1 MVQCDM
7 PKEGLAMAVDATMTG
22 ATVDSS
28 GRAAPD
34 KRPKLLSLVDAQARL
49 LAGLAL
55 TPPETVSLDRAYGRV
70 SSHDIEAILSYPPA
84 PLSAMDGYACRSADT
99 TRLPVCLR
107 KIGVSRAGERF
118 EGMLDAGTCVRIFT
132 GGIVPEGAD
141 TIAIQEDTVD
151 VGGTIEI
158 REVAKPGAFIRRAGL
173 AFKAGDLCVKK
184 GRALTARDIGI
195 LAASG
200 HSEVSVR
207 QRPAVAILSTG
218 DELLPPGT
226 IPQAHQIVGSNGLSL
241 AGAVRGWGG
250 RPIDLGIAPDRIEA
264 IAAAAERARQAD
276 ILVTTGGASAGEHDL
291 VLASLKILGFVA
303 DSWRIAMRPGKS
315 LMFGYLGDVPV
326 LGMPGNPVSALVC
339 ALLFV
344 RPALRAMQGLK
355 PAVLAFER
363 ATLAHAMPA
372 NDMREDYVPAQIEVG
387 TDGEVRVRPF
397 KIQNGS
403 MLMTLAH
410 ADALIKRAAFAPA
423 VEKGEKVEVIRL
435 DGRGENL

>member
-1 MVQCDM
+1 MTN
-7 PKEGLAMAVDATMTG
+7 DATMTR
-22 ATVDSS
+22 AAANSP
-28 GRAAPD
+28 GRAPPEQ
-34 KRPKLLSLVDAQARL
+34 KPKLLSLVDAQARL
-49 LAGLAL
+49 LAGLPL
-55 TPPETVSLDRAYGRV
+55 MPSETVSVDRAHGRV
-70 SSHDIEAILSYPPA
+70 SSDDIKAILSYPPA

-99 TRLPVCLR
+99 MRLPVSLR
-107 KIGVSRAGERF
+107 RIGVSRAGERF
-118 EGMLDAGTCVRIFT
+118 AGTLEAGTCVRVFT
-132 GGIVPEGAD
+132 GGVVPEGAD

-158 REVAKPGAFIRRAGL
+158 REVAKPGRFIRRAGL
-173 AFKAGDLCVKK
+173 DFKAGDLCVKK

-226 IPQAHQIVGSNGLSL
+226 IPEAHQIVGSNGLSL

-250 RPIDLGIAPDRIEA
+250 SPIDLGIAADRIEA
-264 IAAAAERARQAD
+264 IAAAAARARQAD
-276 ILVTTGGASAGEHDL
+276 ILVTTGGASVGEYDL
-291 VLASLKILGFVA
+291 VQPSLKTLGFVA
-303 DSWRIAMRPGKS
+303 DYWRIAMRPGKP
-315 LMFGYLGDVPV
+315 LMFGYLGKLPV
-326 LGMPGNPVSALVC
+326 LGLPGNPVSALVC

-355 PAVLAFER
+355 PAVLPFER
-363 ATLAHAMPA
+363 AILADAMPA
-372 NDMREDYVPAQIEVG
+372 NDIREDYVRAQIEVG
-387 TDGEVRVRPF
+387 ADGEVLVRPF
-397 KIQNGS
+397 KIQDSS

-423 VEKGEKVEVIRL
+423 VQKGEEVEVIRL

>member
-1 MVQCDM
+1 
-7 PKEGLAMAVDATMTG
+7 MAIDATMRG
-22 ATVDSS
+22 ATIGSS
-28 GRAAPD
+28 GWDAPD
-34 KRPKLLSLVDAQARL
+34 KRPRLLSLVDARARL
-49 LAGLAL
+49 LAGLPL
-55 TPPETVSLDRAYGRV
+55 TPAETVSLDCAYGRV
-70 SSHDIEAILSYPPA
+70 TSEDINAVLSYPPA

-99 TRLPVCLR
+99 KRLPACLR

-118 EGMLDAGTCVRIFT
+118 EGMLKAGTCVRIFT
-132 GGIVPEGAD
+132 GGMVPEGAD
-141 TIAIQEDTVD
+141 TIVIQEDTVD

-184 GRALTARDIGI
+184 GRSLTARDIGI

-226 IPQAHQIVGSNGLSL
+226 IPEAHQIVGSNGLSL

-250 RPIDLGIAPDRIEA
+250 SPVDLGIAPDRIEA
-264 IAAAAERARQAD
+264 ITAAAERARQAD
-276 ILVTTGGASAGEHDL
+276 ILVTTGGASVGEYDL
-291 VLASLKILGFVA
+291 VQASLKTLGFVA
-303 DSWRIAMRPGKS
+303 DYWRIAMRPGKP
-315 LMFGYLGDVPV
+315 LMFGYLDNVAV
-326 LGMPGNPVSALVC
+326 LGMPGNPVAALVC

-355 PAVLAFER
+355 PAVLPLER
-363 ATLAHAMPA
+363 ATLADSMPA
-372 NDMREDYVPAQIEVG
+372 NDMREDYVRAQIEVG
-387 TDGEVRVRPF
+387 ADGEVLVRPF
-397 KIQNGS
+397 KIQDSS

-410 ADALIKRAAFAPA
+410 SDALIKRAAFAPA
-423 VEKGEKVEVIRL
+423 VQEGEEVEVIRL